1 MSYSWDKFL
10 RPLGATD
17 TNIQIMDNT
26 GVVTYTINPF
36 TVINLFVKNNMVV
49 ISLKSQRI
57 ISIPL
62 SSNNEAKLAL
72 PRIKQLIDTL
82 QKNAPIFINNEIKNY
97 ITSVSAKFFYQTTIP
112 TGTGTDKIIPG
123 SFWYDSEYGNLYT
136 YIYDGDYYQ
145 WVTAVGEIGPV
156 GTTGIAGSSGTSGYD
171 GDAFRVEYNSS
182 IDLDTTIVS
191 SNYTITIDPDLSYSA
206 AQLILISNNLSN
218 YIEAQVLSY
227 DSSTGELVYKVL
239 AKFGTSAYSTW
250 VVNLDGAAGGDGTSG
265 TSGSSGVN
273 GTSGSSGV
281 NGTSGSKGT
290 SGSSG
295 SSGTRGTSGSSGVN
309 GTSGTMGTS
318 GTSGTT
324 GTSGSRGTSGLSGTS
339 GSKGTSGS
347 RGTSGSSGTRG
358 TSGSSG
364 IDGAFLGTHGSSGSS
379 GTRGTSGTRGSSGS
393 RGTSGTAGTSG
404 TIGTS
409 GSSGVDGGFL
419 GTHGTSGSSGQS
431 PASGTLVLLSANET
445 PVSNS
450 STNATPFT
458 YTLGSNVYSRIL
470 IESECGL
477 FTNANTN
484 ATVTFNIIVGGVAKR
499 SKIVRI
505 DATGALKQYN
515 VGRSL
520 KYSEQI
526 TGGAVIQITTTSS
539 TGGTWTVDSLRVYGV
554 I

>member
-97 ITSVSAKFFYQTTIP
+97 ITSVSAKFFYQSVIP

-156 GTTGIAGSSGTSGYD
+156 GTTGLAGSSGTSGYD

-182 IDLDTTIVS
+182 IDLDTTTVS
-191 SNYTITIDPDLSYSA
+191 SNYTITIDQDLSYSA
-206 AQLILISNNLSN
+206 AQLILISHDLSN
-218 YIEAQVLSY
+218 YIQAQVLSY
-227 DSSTGELVYKVL
+227 DSSTGVLVYEVL

-281 NGTSGSKGT
+281 NGTSGTRGT

-295 SSGTRGTSGSSGVN
+295 SSGTRGTSGTSGVN

-339 GSKGTSGS
+339 GSKGTSGT
-347 RGTSGSSGTRG
+347 RGTSGSSGTSG
-358 TSGSSG
+358 TMGTSG
-364 IDGAFLGTHGSSGSS
+364 IDGAFLGTHGSSGSA
-379 GTRGTSGTRGSSGS
+379 GTRGT
-393 RGTSGTAGTSG
+393 
-404 TIGTS
+404 
-409 GSSGVDGGFL
+409 SGVDGGFL

-445 PVSNS
+445 PVSNTS
-450 STNATPFT
+450 NATPFT

-526 TGGAVIQITTTSS
+526 TGGAIIQITTTSS

>member
-97 ITSVSAKFFYQTTIP
+97 ITSVSAKFFYQSVIP

-156 GTTGIAGSSGTSGYD
+156 GTTGLAGSSGTSGYD

-182 IDLDTTIVS
+182 IDLDTTTVS
-191 SNYTITIDPDLSYSA
+191 SNYTITIDQDLSYSA
-206 AQLILISNNLSN
+206 AQLILISHDLSN
-218 YIEAQVLSY
+218 YIQAQVLSY
-227 DSSTGELVYKVL
+227 DSSTGVLVYEVL

-273 GTSGSSGV
+273 GTSG
-281 NGTSGSKGT
+281 TRGT

-295 SSGTRGTSGSSGVN
+295 SSGTRGTSGTSGVN

-339 GSKGTSGS
+339 GSKGTSGT
-347 RGTSGSSGTRG
+347 RGTSGSSGTSG
-358 TSGSSG
+358 TMGTSG
-364 IDGAFLGTHGSSGSS
+364 IDGAFLGTHGSSGSA
-379 GTRGTSGTRGSSGS
+379 GTRGTSGTSGSSGS

-404 TIGTS
+404 SSGTR
-409 GSSGVDGGFL
+409 GTSGVDGGFL

-445 PVSNS
+445 PVSNTS
-450 STNATPFT
+450 NATPFT

-526 TGGAVIQITTTSS
+526 TGGAIIQITTTSS